1 MSARQARWSMDTTEV
16 VAVGQVD
23 ARMCSGEERQ
33 VDVMVTGTTATYT
46 PELLELGA
54 RVKEVVRPILLQ
66 LVPSKK
72 KTRSKPPSLAFVVSQ
87 SRVVWGAMVG
97 GVRVGLVGEVRECE
111 GEGGASRGKLT
122 LSGLKLWQQQGGGGE
137 DLVFLS
143 LPHLV
148 LVRKELDLRL
158 AVGQRVRAAWQP
170 SLHLTLLRAVKDVE
184 ELKNL
189 VTSTTSPIT
198 PPSPEAISNPKLPS
212 TTTLH
217 LGVSD
222 KLTISL
228 HTGQHT
234 MKLLLSSI
242 TAKLAPPSGVSW
254 MQAPKARIKLDRLEE
269 GRARFHEVAALE
281 EIVISLVPKSDKLS
295 AERRR
300 MEGSTV
306 SENRCLVVAMA
317 NLSITQPYQFPL
329 HKVVFGEVMGA
340 VKWLKTL
347 HGKPKKDGDSEGLP
361 KDLLINVKSF
371 RLELSDDPFEVKLRD
386 NYELKEDEYLESEK
400 RMKVLEQRI
409 EEMRRKNFMFP
420 KEKIDELLAKM
431 KVKNAEIY
439 VQRAKR
445 FCEPR
450 TRLLE
455 WVVMGLEVT
464 VVADPSLQ
472 GKANV
477 LRHMKECDREAPW
490 PPDSHLSFS
499 TLWCRWVKLEA
510 ASFSVQL
517 RDFPQRLL
525 DVRTLAMWGRLAGAE
540 VTPSKRAVRTH
551 TVEAGPP
558 WDPITVQRSLTPLK
572 FYHDLACDVETLC
585 FAYGSCW
592 EPAMTQVFVA
602 VI

>member
-1 MSARQARWSMDTTEV
+1 MDTTEV

-23 ARMCSGEERQ
+23 ARVCGREERQ

-46 PELLELGA
+46 HELLELGA
-54 RVKEVVRPILLQ
+54 RIREVVRPILLQ

-72 KTRSKPPSLAFVVSQ
+72 KTHSKPPSLAFVVSQ

-122 LSGLKLWQQQGGGGE
+122 LSGLKMWQQPGGSA
-137 DLVFLS
+137 DDIVFLS

-148 LVRKELDLRL
+148 LVRKESDLRL
-158 AVGQRVRAAWQP
+158 SIGQRVRAAWQP
-170 SLHLTLLRAVKDVE
+170 SLHLTLVRAVKDME
-184 ELKNL
+184 EMRTL

-198 PPSPEAISNPKLPS
+198 PPSPPTPDPNPKLQSP
-212 TTTLH
+212 TTLH
-217 LGVSD
+217 IGVNE
-222 KLTISL
+222 KLTMSL

-242 TAKLAPPSGVSW
+242 TAKVAPSTGVSW
-254 MQAPKARIKLDRLEE
+254 MQAPKVRVKLDRVEE
-269 GRARFHEVAALE
+269 GRTRFHEVAALE
-281 EIVISLVPKSDKLS
+281 EIVVSLVPKSEKLS

-306 SENRCLVVAMA
+306 SENRCFVVAMA

-340 VKWLKTL
+340 LKWLKTL
-347 HGKPKKDGDSEGLP
+347 HGKPKKDGDDGGLP

-400 RMKVLEQRI
+400 RYKVLNQRI
-409 EEMRRKNFMFP
+409 EEMRRKDYRFP
-420 KEKIDELLAKM
+420 QEKIDELSAKM

-455 WVVMGLEVT
+455 WVVMGLEVM

-472 GKANV
+472 GKSNV
-477 LRHMKECDREAPW
+477 LRHMKDCDREAPW

-540 VTPSKRAVRTH
+540 VTASKRAVRTH
-551 TVEAGPP
+551 TVEAGHP

-572 FYHDLACDVETLC
+572 FYHDLACDVETLS

-592 EPAMTQVFVA
+592 EPAMTQVFV
-602 VI
+602 VCNYVS